1 MTVALALDGLGHEAG
16 DVGRVHLE
24 GGFPQSKGELFG
36 ASTSAGGPRAGSA
49 PRANRPLSEVRLAA
63 DLVATRCPMGP
74 LGDAGAHFAL
84 WPRSA
89 FSHAISRLDEVRE
102 RLAEDVDGF
111 PIVLD
116 LSKSHGSFICATP
129 FTAAAAAHC
138 L

>member
-63 DLVATRCPMGP
+63 DLVRHPMPYGTSRRCGC
-74 LGDAGAHFAL
+74 AL
-84 WPRSA
+84 RSLA
-89 FSHAISRLDEVRE
+89 EIGVLPCDIAPDEVRE